1 MDLTPPGEET
11 PKDYATRRIDLEQPE
26 SAAKAAAPQAEKKSQ
41 TRKASPQLVEPPAP
55 AAEVPVADASASAVT
70 VPLEDRPLPPAPP
83 APPASTPAQPGPTP
97 KNDKIWIAA
106 IVAICV
112 VALACICSCT
122 IVAAAFLNNA
132 PW

>member
-11 PKDYATRRIDLEQPE
+11 PKDYATRRIDLESPE
-26 SAAKAAAPQAEKKSQ
+26 SAGEIAASEAEKKSR
-41 TRKASPQLVEPPAP
+41 TRKTSARLVEPPPPAAP
-55 AAEVPVADASASAVT
+55 AAEAPAPSSAVT
-70 VPLEDRPLPPAPP
+70 RPLEDRPLPPPP
-83 APPASTPAQPGPTP
+83 PPPPASPHILPGPTP
-97 KNDKIWIAA
+97 RNEKIWIAA
-106 IVAICV
+106 IVGICL